1 MKARLRG
8 LIDRALADARAA
20 GELTS
25 TQQPGYVVEVPREEG
40 HGDLATNV
48 AMTLAKAEKKAP
60 RAIAD
65 IVARHLTAAGGGAGG
80 MIARTEAAGPGFLN
94 ITFSD
99 AVWRSRLL
107 EILAAGDDYGH
118 TDAGAGK
125 RVQVEFCSANP
136 TGPLHIGHGRG
147 AATGDAIAR
156 VLEAAG
162 YSVDREYYINDA
174 GVQIDKLG
182 RSVLA
187 RYLQLLG
194 QDEPFPE
201 DGYPGDYVTE
211 YAQEIVESDGD
222 RWAGV
227 PRAEAIV
234 ALGLRASDA
243 MLELIRSDLASF
255 GVRFDHFTSERA
267 LTESS
272 LVSEAIEELR
282 SRGHIYE
289 ADGATWMRTTAFAD
303 DKDRPVV
310 KSDGSLTYFASDI
323 CYHRE
328 KIRKGYDRLI
338 NVWGAD
344 HHGYISRTRASIQ
357 ALGHD
362 ADKLRVVLVQMVSL
376 SRNGVPVRMGK
387 RTGEFVTLKDV
398 LDEVGPDLARFFFLS
413 RKSDAHLDFDLE
425 LARRQ
430 TAENPVFYVQYAHTR
445 IAGIFRQVAEKDIVV
460 PDAAEAT
467 VASLGHPDEIAL
479 VKLLAEFPEIVAGA
493 AEALEPHRVVF
504 YAQKLAG
511 EFHRFY
517 SKHRFVSEDAQT
529 TGARLLLAT
538 AVGQVLGRSLKL
550 VGIAAPERM

>member
-8 LIDRALADARAA
+8 LLDRVLADSRAA
-20 GELTS
+20 GELTCTETPS
-25 TQQPGYVVEVPREEG
+25 YVVEVPREEG

-65 IVARHLTAAGGGAGG
+65 I
-80 MIARTEAAGPGFLN
+80 IAKRLASADDLIAKVETAGPGFLN
-94 ITFSD
+94 VTFSD
-99 AVWRSRLL
+99 AAWRTRLL
-107 EILAAGDDYGH
+107 DILGAGDAYGQ
-118 TDAGAGK
+118 TDDGAGK

-162 YSVDREYYINDA
+162 YEMDREYYINDA
-174 GVQIDKLG
+174 GVQIDTLG

-194 QDEPFPE
+194 RDEAFPE
-201 DGYPGDYVTE
+201 DGYPGDYVTV
-211 YAQEIVESDGD
+211 YAQDVVEVDGE
-222 RWAGV
+222 RWANV
-227 PRAEAIV
+227 PREEAV
-234 ALGLRASDA
+234 LALGLRAGDA
-243 MLELIRSDLASF
+243 MLERIRQDLADF
-255 GVRFDHFTSERA
+255 GVRFDNYTSERA
-267 LTESS
+267 LAEGNR
-272 LVSEAIEELR
+272 VQAAIEDLR
-282 SRGHIYE
+282 TRGCLYE

-303 DKDRPVV
+303 DKDRPIV
-310 KSDGSLTYFASDI
+310 KSDGSLTYFAGDI

-328 KIRKGYDRLI
+328 KMLKGYDRLI
-338 NVWGAD
+338 DVWGAD
-344 HHGYISRTRASIQ
+344 HHGYIPRVRASMQ

-362 ADKLRVVLVQMVSL
+362 PSTLRVVLVQMVSL
-376 SRNGVPVRMGK
+376 SRDGVPVRMGK
-387 RTGEFVTLKDV
+387 RTGEFITLRDV
-398 LDEVGPDLARFFFLS
+398 LDEVGADLARFFFLS

-445 IAGIFRQVAEKDIVV
+445 IAGIFRQAEEKGIIV
-460 PDAAEAT
+460 PQASDAT
-467 VASLGHPDEIAL
+467 VAALAHPEEIAMI
-479 VKLLAEFPEIVAGA
+479 KLLADFPQVVSGA

-504 YAQKLAG
+504 YAQKVAG

-517 SKHRFVSEDAQT
+517 SKHRFVSEDAEAT
-529 TGARLLLAT
+529 SARLLLAR
-538 AVGQVLGRSLKL
+538 AVGQVLGRALKL